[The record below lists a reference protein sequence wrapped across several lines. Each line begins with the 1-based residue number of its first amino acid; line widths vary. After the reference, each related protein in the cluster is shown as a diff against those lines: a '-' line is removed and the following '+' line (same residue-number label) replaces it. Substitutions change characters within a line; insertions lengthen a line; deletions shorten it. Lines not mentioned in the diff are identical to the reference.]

1 MKMKK
6 FNTQAKRE
14 ITIEGLSTHF
24 IEEWINLTS
33 EYYKQGKVVSASEYY
48 IFVSDEGK
56 NPNYE
61 TFTLNNYKKFLD
73 KALKSVHL
81 TKKKRNVF
89 IGINFSYSEDGIH
102 YSDGAR
108 DLVGFSS
115 SY

>member
-1 MKMKK
+1 MKK

-14 ITIEGLSTHF
+14 MTIEGISMHF
-24 IEEWINLTS
+24 IEEWIHLTS
-33 EYYKQGKVVSASEYY
+33 EYFAQGKIVSASEYY

-56 NPNYE
+56 TSNYE

-89 IGINFSYSEDGIH
+89 MGINFSYSEDGIH
-102 YSDGAR
+102 YSDASR